1 MDPDGPLIS
10 VVPDFVL
17 VGLKPE
23 SDLTKYLNVH
33 NVVELDALDDTQLC
47 LLNDMWCECFAIQE
61 DCPQLHSQGSS
72 PNPVKCSELVIF
84 IIEISIQSYTSYTWI
99 DNDRYKYRCR
109 CRYR

>member
-33 NVVELDALDDTQLC
+33 NVVELDALDDTQ
-47 LLNDMWCECFAIQE
+47 Q
-61 DCPQLHSQGSS
+61 
-72 PNPVKCSELVIF
+72 
-84 IIEISIQSYTSYTWI
+84 
-99 DNDRYKYRCR
+99 
-109 CRYR
+109 